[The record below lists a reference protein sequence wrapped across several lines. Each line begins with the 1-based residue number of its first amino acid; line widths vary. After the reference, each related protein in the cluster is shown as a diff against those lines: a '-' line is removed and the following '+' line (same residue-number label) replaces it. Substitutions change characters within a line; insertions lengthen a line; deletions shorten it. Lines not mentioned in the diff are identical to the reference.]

1 VGKRH
6 HTDLSESLCTGWT
19 RSVPTPPSSIERFVI
34 YSRIFTKYFRL
45 YLGLPRPSFLT
56 HRAIPSH
63 PDPVTKRYSPGAYEA
78 YPYYVKPTLWRRYN
92 PVALLRWVSGGD
104 RPGDKPEKYHP
115 EGYKIEELGPP
126 RWMGKGLDWMEADVK
141 RGKEVV
147 PGGGT
152 CPFGFGGSG

>member
-1 VGKRH
+1 
-6 HTDLSESLCTGWT
+6 
-19 RSVPTPPSSIERFVI
+19 
-34 YSRIFTKYFRL
+34 
-45 YLGLPRPSFLT
+45 
-56 HRAIPSH
+56 
-63 PDPVTKRYSPGAYEA
+63 VTKRYSPGAYEA